1 MADERRQGLSP
12 EDLASLLEK
21 LDEVMAEAERLRQEV
36 SRQLSVQRADQ
47 QQRITPSTRKRRPL
61 RRR

>member
-1 MADERRQGLSP
+1 MVDERRQTLGP
-12 EDLASLLEK
+12 EALAALLEK

-36 SRQLSVQRADQ
+36 SRQLSTQRADQ
-47 QQRITPSTRKRRPL
+47 QQRITPSPRRKRPS